1 MSKRTRLAYI
11 FPTNLEHPGLKIKYE
26 GQLDAFQKKYKVTN
40 VYYKY
45 KTSDSALIKIL
56 KYLKFEFKSII
67 AILISKKAYIRYNPK
82 AVITNFLVPYLTKKI
97 IYLEFNT
104 IFNFELEWLR
114 YKLNNPNLKKH
125 KSKHVLKDYSARIQ
139 EIKKRIMGMRNI
151 SIQ

>member
-1 MSKRTRLAYI
+1 MFKQNFLDRFETR
-11 FPTNLEHPGLKIKYE
+11 
-26 GQLDAFQKKYKVTN
+26 N
-40 VYYKY
+40 VE
-45 KTSDSALIKIL
+45 IKINKKTL
-56 KYLKFEFKSII
+56 KDFDKLIFE
-67 AILISKKAYIRYNPK
+67 
-82 AVITNFLVPYLTKKI
+82 
-97 IYLEFNT
+97 